1 MIRNQI
7 AGAFVIAGLLSGCGS
22 GGAKTSYSVI
32 MTDFSYTPNQIRVQA
47 GEQIALEISN
57 TGAVVHN
64 FIIMKAGSDLGA
76 DFDAGDEPNVYWKV
90 EVLPGGSLQTA
101 FTAPAQTGEYLIV
114 CSTAGHYLAGMIG
127 KLIVVGE

>member
-1 MIRNQI
+1 MIRTRI
-7 AGAFVIAGLLSGCGS
+7 AGALAIAALLSGCGG

-32 MTDFSYTPNQIRVQA
+32 MTDFSYTPNQIQVPA
-47 GEQIALEISN
+47 GEQITLEISN

-64 FIIMKAGSDLGA
+64 FIIMKAGSDVGT
-76 DFDAGDEPNVYWKV
+76 DFDAADEPNVYWKV
-90 EVLPGGSLQTA
+90 EVLPGGNLQTA
-101 FTAPAQTGEYLIV
+101 FAAPAQPGEYLIV